1 MVDNDATEDLMLLL
15 LLLVVLE
22 VVVVVDGN
30 GAEPPPE
37 DCDDWF
43 DFVEFWRDR
52 DEAGADHGVEDDV
65 VDVTAATCSSL
76 STEMSSRKLL
86 LFFVIVRVGV
96 NNVHVDPS
104 LEYGSVMVAAYQKIY
119 EERRGR

>member
-15 LLLVVLE
+15 LLLLAVLE
-22 VVVVVDGN
+22 VVVVDGNGN

-43 DFVEFWRDR
+43 DFVEVWRDR
-52 DEAGADHGVEDDV
+52 DDAGADHGAEDDV
-65 VDVTAATCSSL
+65 DDVTAATCSSL
-76 STEMSSRKLL
+76 STEMSSRKLS

-104 LEYGSVMVAAYQKIY
+104 LEYGSVMVAAYQII
-119 EERRGR
+119 